1 MCDELIFT
9 ALLLPLFVCLLLT
22 LVAFMASLLVE
33 FALNPSHV
41 IRLFL
46 LLVAILSVIHA
57 GQVNFLFSPSLFI
70 SCLGGKGGW

>member
-1 MCDELIFT
+1 MNLCVELIST

-33 FALNPSHV
+33 FVLNPFHV

-57 GQVNFLFSPSLFI
+57 GQVNFFPFFW
-70 SCLGGKGGW
+70 GW